1 MTFTNLFS
9 TFSVIGSIQF
19 PLLIL
24 NLRGSLSSDGQ
35 SLWKPTANGN
45 RSLVGGVGGG
55 SGGTILLF
63 LQMLELSKNS
73 SLSVRGGRG
82 GPLGGGGGGGGRL
95 HFHWD
100 MLHTGDEYSPVAVVK
115 GSISNRYAPLP

>member
-1 MTFTNLFS
+1 MT
-9 TFSVIGSIQF
+9 
-19 PLLIL
+19 L
-24 NLRGSLSSDGQ
+24 NLGGSLSSDGQ
-35 SLWKPTANGN
+35 SLGEPITKAN

-73 SLSVRGGRG
+73 SLTVRGGRG
-82 GPLGGGGGGGGRL
+82 GPIGGGGGGGGRL

-100 MLHTGDEYSPVAVVK
+100 MLHTGDEYFPVATVK
-115 GSISNRYAPLP
+115 GSISNRYAPFS